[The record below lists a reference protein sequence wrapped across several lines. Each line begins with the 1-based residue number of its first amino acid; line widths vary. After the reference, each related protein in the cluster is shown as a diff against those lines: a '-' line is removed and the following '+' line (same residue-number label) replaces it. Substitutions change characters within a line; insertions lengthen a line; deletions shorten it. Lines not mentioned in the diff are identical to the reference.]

1 MTEKEKMQVNL
12 EPRQKFEKSF
22 VEPDV
27 YVATVVEISDIKQ
40 EKGFPKKNEQGVLEQ
55 KMVDKFR
62 IDVELDLEHNGKKVR
77 LPYFLS
83 ASVTHAS
90 KQAGYSDS
98 NLYTVL
104 SLAKELDNFKV
115 LWNVLADQTKEE
127 QHLAFTDW
135 LRAKLLS
142 RKVKVMTK
150 TTKAID
156 GTNYSVVQQIVK
168 FEN

>member
-1 MTEKEKMQVNL
+1 MNVNL
-12 EPRQKFEKSF
+12 EPKQKFEKTF
-22 VEPDV
+22 VEPDA

-40 EKGFPKKNEQGVLEQ
+40 EKGFPKKNEQGILEQ

-98 NLYTVL
+98 NLYTLL
-104 SLAKELDNFKV
+104 SLAKELDNFKT
-115 LWNVLADQTKEE
+115 LWNVLADQSKEE
-127 QHLAFTDW
+127 QHLAFADW
-135 LRAKLLS
+135 LRSKLLS

-150 TTKAID
+150 TVKAMD
-156 GTNYSVVQQIVK
+156 GTNYSVVQQVVR

>member
-1 MTEKEKMQVNL
+1 MNVNL
-12 EPRQKFEKSF
+12 EPKQKFEKSF
-22 VEPDV
+22 VEPDA

-40 EKGFPKKNEQGVLEQ
+40 EKGFTKKNEQGIIEQ

-83 ASVTHAS
+83 ASVTNAS
-90 KQAGYSDS
+90 KQAGDSDS
-98 NLYTVL
+98 NLYTLL
-104 SLAKELDNFKV
+104 SLAKELDNFKT
-115 LWNVLADQTKEE
+115 LWNVLADQSKEE
-127 QHLAFTDW
+127 QHLAFADW
-135 LRAKLLS
+135 LRSKLLS

-150 TTKAID
+150 TVKAMD
-156 GTNYSVVQQIVK
+156 GTNYSVVQQVVR